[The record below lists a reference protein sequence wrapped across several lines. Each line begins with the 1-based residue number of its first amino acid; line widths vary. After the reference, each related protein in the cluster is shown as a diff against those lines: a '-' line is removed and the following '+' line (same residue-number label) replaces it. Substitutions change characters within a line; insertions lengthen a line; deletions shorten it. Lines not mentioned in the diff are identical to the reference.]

1 VLGVQPETDEGD
13 VRPLPGRH
21 RADLLDVDLAGDHLV
36 PETGHDLR
44 EELESLALLVGDQ
57 NAEVTDLVVGRDA

>member
-1 VLGVQPETDEGD
+1 
-13 VRPLPGRH
+13 
-21 RADLLDVDLAGDHLV
+21 V

-44 EELESLALLVGDQ
+44 EELEPLAPLVGDQ